1 MPISRHDNFMIIFSS
16 TFIFDYLENYLMNW
30 RIVAVPVTLIPI
42 ILIAVQFDIK
52 IEDILAIGIFPFI
65 GAIAA
70 MMIKLG
76 LQGIK
81 FAYITRK
88 YLGNTDSFLKLV
100 GVRVGSEFIKFTTPM
115 FIGAEFI
122 VIYYLKKKGIELSK
136 ATWIALVDI
145 VTEVLAAGLLSM
157 LAGIIALLNGAYVVG
172 IVILAT
178 SISITSLWM
187 IMFFLSSKHT
197 FQVPNILE
205 TIVKKLGKEK
215 GNKIINQTNSWMEET
230 CTMIRENIK
239 TPESKK
245 IFTISFLISLVSWSF
260 YGISFMIIAMGTG
273 YIISAF
279 DSIMA
284 VMGAN
289 AIGNLPITIG
299 GSGLAEFGIVAYINN
314 LNPFDFT
321 ITEGILAWDAVIGW
335 RIATYYVPIAITW
348 LLLVKLALSKI
359 PKTQNK

>member
-1 MPISRHDNFMIIFSS
+1 
-16 TFIFDYLENYLMNW
+16 MNW
-30 RIVAVPVTLIPI
+30 RIIAIPITLIPI
-42 ILIAVQFDIK
+42 FIIAIQFDIQ
-52 IEDILAIGIFPFI
+52 IEDILAIGLLPFI
-65 GAIAA
+65 GAIVA

-76 LQGIK
+76 FQGIK
-81 FAYITRK
+81 FAYISRK
-88 YLGNTDSFLKLV
+88 YLGNFDSFSKLV
-100 GVRVGSEFIKFTTPM
+100 GVRIGSEFIKFTTPM

-187 IMFFLSSKHT
+187 VMFFLSSKRT
-197 FQVPNILE
+197 FQVPNILQ
-205 TIVKKLGKEK
+205 TLIKKLGKEK
-215 GNKIINQTNSWMEET
+215 GTKIINQTNSWMEET
-230 CTMIRENIK
+230 CTMIRENIQ
-239 TPESKK
+239 TPEYKK
-245 IFTISFLISLVSWSF
+245 IFTISFFFSLASWAF

-273 YIISAF
+273 FVINAF

-299 GSGLAEFGIVAYINN
+299 GSGLAEFGIIAYINN
-314 LNPFDFT
+314 LDPFAFK
-321 ITEGILAWDAVIGW
+321 ISEGVIAWDAVIGW

-359 PKTQNK
+359 PKSQSS

>member
-1 MPISRHDNFMIIFSS
+1 
-16 TFIFDYLENYLMNW
+16 MNW
-30 RIVAVPVTLIPI
+30 RIVAIPITLIPI
-42 ILIAVQFDIK
+42 FIIAIQFDIQ
-52 IEDILAIGIFPFI
+52 IEDILAIGLFPFI
-65 GAIAA
+65 GAIVA

-88 YLGNTDSFLKLV
+88 YLGNFDSFFKLV

-115 FIGAEFI
+115 FIGAEFV

-187 IMFFLSSKHT
+187 VMFFLSSKRT
-197 FQVPNILE
+197 FQVPNILQSL
-205 TIVKKLGKEK
+205 IKKLGKEK
-215 GNKIINQTNSWMEET
+215 GTKIINQTNSWMEET
-230 CTMIRENIK
+230 CTMIRENIQ

-245 IFTISFLISLVSWSF
+245 IFTISFLFSLASWSF

-273 YIISAF
+273 FVINAF

-299 GSGLAEFGIVAYINN
+299 GSGLAEFGIIAYINN
-314 LNPFDFT
+314 LDPFAFK
-321 ITEGILAWDAVIGW
+321 ISEGVVAWDAVIGW
-335 RIATYYVPIAITW
+335 RIATYYVPIVITW

-359 PKTQNK
+359 PKSQSS

>member
-1 MPISRHDNFMIIFSS
+1 
-16 TFIFDYLENYLMNW
+16 MNW
-30 RIVAVPVTLIPI
+30 RIVAIPVTLIPI
-42 ILIAVQFDIK
+42 ILIAIQFDIK

-65 GAIAA
+65 GAIVA

-88 YLGNTDSFLKLV
+88 YLGNTDSFFKLV

-230 CTMIRENIK
+230 CTMIRDNIQ

-245 IFTISFLISLVSWSF
+245 IFTISFLLSIVSWSF

-273 YIISAF
+273 YIINAF

-299 GSGLAEFGIVAYINN
+299 GSGLAEFGIVAYLNN

>member
-42 ILIAVQFDIK
+42 ILIAIQFDIK

-245 IFTISFLISLVSWSF
+245 IFTISFLLSLVSWSF

>member
-1 MPISRHDNFMIIFSS
+1 
-16 TFIFDYLENYLMNW
+16 MNW
-30 RIVAVPVTLIPI
+30 RLVAIPITLIPI
-42 ILIAVQFDIK
+42 FIIAIQFDIQ
-52 IEDILAIGIFPFI
+52 IDDILAIGLFPFI
-65 GAIAA
+65 GAIIA
-70 MMIKLG
+70 MMIKLV

-81 FAYITRK
+81 FAYITKK
-88 YLGNTDSFLKLV
+88 YLGNTDSFLKLI

-122 VIYYLKKKGIELSK
+122 VIYYLKKKGVELSK

-157 LAGIIALLNGAYVVG
+157 LAGIIALLNGAYIVG

-178 SISITSLWM
+178 SISITSIWM
-187 IMFFLSSKHT
+187 VMFFLSSKHT

-205 TIVKKLGKEK
+205 TLVKKLGKEK
-215 GNKIINQTNSWMEET
+215 GSKIIDQTNDWMEET
-230 CTMIRENIK
+230 CTMIRENIQ
-239 TPESKK
+239 TPEYKK
-245 IFTISFLISLVSWSF
+245 IFTVSFFFSLASWSF

-273 YIISAF
+273 YLINAF

-299 GSGLAEFGIVAYINN
+299 GSGLAEFGIISYLNN

-321 ITEGILAWDAVIGW
+321 INEGIVGWDAVIGW

-348 LLLVKLALSKI
+348 ILLVKLALSKI
-359 PKTQNK
+359 PKTPKE

>member
-1 MPISRHDNFMIIFSS
+1 
-16 TFIFDYLENYLMNW
+16 MNW
-30 RIVAVPVTLIPI
+30 RIVAIPVTLIPI
-42 ILIAVQFDIK
+42 ILIAIQFDIK
-52 IEDILAIGIFPFI
+52 IEDILAIGVFPFV
-65 GAIAA
+65 GAIVA

-115 FIGAEFI
+115 FIGAEFV

-187 IMFFLSSKHT
+187 VMFFLSSKHT
-197 FQVPNILE
+197 FQVPNVLE
-205 TIVKKLGKEK
+205 ALVTKLGKEK
-215 GNKIINQTNSWMEET
+215 GTKIINQTNNWMEET
-230 CTMIRENIK
+230 CTMIRENIQ

-245 IFTISFLISLVSWSF
+245 IFTISFLFSLASWSF

-273 YIISAF
+273 YVISMF

-299 GSGLAEFGIVAYINN
+299 GSGLAEFGIIAYLNN

>member
-1 MPISRHDNFMIIFSS
+1 
-16 TFIFDYLENYLMNW
+16 MNW
-30 RIVAVPVTLIPI
+30 RIVAIPVTLIPI
-42 ILIAVQFDIK
+42 ILIAIQFDIK

-65 GAIAA
+65 GAIVA

-88 YLGNTDSFLKLV
+88 YLGNTDSFFKLV

-230 CTMIRENIK
+230 CTMIRDNIQ

-245 IFTISFLISLVSWSF
+245 IFTISFLLSIVSWLF

-273 YIISAF
+273 YIINAF

-299 GSGLAEFGIVAYINN
+299 GSGLAEFGIVAYLNN

>member
-1 MPISRHDNFMIIFSS
+1 
-16 TFIFDYLENYLMNW
+16 MNW
-30 RIVAVPVTLIPI
+30 RLVAIPVTLIPI
-42 ILIAVQFDIK
+42 FIIAIQFDIQ
-52 IEDILAIGIFPFI
+52 IDDILAIGLFPFI
-65 GAIAA
+65 GAIVA

-88 YLGNTDSFLKLV
+88 YLGNTDSFFKLV

-122 VIYYLKKKGIELSK
+122 VIYYLKKKGVELSK

-157 LAGIIALLNGAYVVG
+157 LAGVIALLNGAYLVG

-178 SISITSLWM
+178 SISITSVWM
-187 IMFFLSSKHT
+187 VMFFLSSKHT

-205 TIVKKLGKEK
+205 ILVKKLGKEK
-215 GNKIINQTNSWMEET
+215 GSKIINQTNDWMEET
-230 CTMIRENIK
+230 CTMIRENIQ

-245 IFTISFLISLVSWSF
+245 IFTVSFFFSLASWAF

-273 YIISAF
+273 YVINAF

-299 GSGLAEFGIVAYINN
+299 GSGLAEFGIISYLNN

-321 ITEGILAWDAVIGW
+321 INEGIVGWDAVIGW

-348 LLLVKLALSKI
+348 ILLVKLALSKI
-359 PKTQNK
+359 PKTPNE